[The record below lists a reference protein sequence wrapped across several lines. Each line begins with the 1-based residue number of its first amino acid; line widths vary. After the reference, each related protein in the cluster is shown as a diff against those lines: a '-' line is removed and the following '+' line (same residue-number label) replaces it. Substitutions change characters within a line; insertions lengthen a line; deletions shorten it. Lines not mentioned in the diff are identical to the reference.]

1 MRRVAVLILAFVL
14 PFAFVP
20 AASAAVNPNPQ
31 VPYCS
36 NNIMFETGSYCT
48 NQTDVPEE
56 CRPYVSAMYEGMFR
70 FAQSLNV
77 TLSSEHGILRG
88 RIVYWANRAYVDER
102 KIDQQK
108 KEIRRL
114 KRQLA
119 NRH

>member
-1 MRRVAVLILAFVL
+1 MRRAAIVILAFVL
-14 PFAFVP
+14 PFAFVVP
-20 AASAAVNPNPQ
+20 ANAVVNPNPQ

-36 NNIMFETGSYCT
+36 NNIMFETGNYCT
-48 NQTDVPEE
+48 SQPDVPEE

-88 RIVYWANRAYVDER
+88 RIVYWADRAWKAER

-108 KEIRRL
+108 REIRRL

-119 NRH
+119 HRH